1 MTNKCLIILVVL
13 FISNSLSSQK
23 IDNLSSFRDVENDH
37 YFRFNYDNDFFSSS
51 DKNYTQGYSFELV
64 LPVLEKNPINILFL
78 KPKNY
83 QSKFGLAIEHIGF
96 TPDDY
101 GSEEIQF
108 GDRPFAAAIYLKG
121 FVINTNTLSKRR
133 LTSSFNVGI
142 IGPGAFGKEMQV
154 EIHKA
159 TGNEIPLGW
168 KHQIKNDIV
177 LNYEVGLEQ
186 QLYKY
191 RQYFSIQAQSNAK
204 LGTLFTNAS
213 LGFNG
218 SLGIINSA
226 FSSEAK
232 KDKFQLYFY
241 SQIFG
246 SVVGYD
252 ATLQGGLITTDSPY
266 TIATNDVKRF
276 TGQYTYGF
284 VLQTKGFYAEYTRTL
299 ITRKF
304 SRGDSAKWGGF
315 KLGFT
320 F

>member
-1 MTNKCLIILVVL
+1 MTNHWLLLFIAL
-13 FISNSLSSQK
+13 FISNSFYSQK
-23 IDNLSSFRDVENDH
+23 IDNLSSFRDVENDS

-64 LPVLEKNPINILFL
+64 LPVFKKNPLNVLFL

-83 QSKFGLAIEHIGF
+83 VAKYGLAIEHIGF

-108 GDRPFAAAIYLKG
+108 GDRPFAAAIYLKS
-121 FVINTNTLSKRR
+121 FVISTDTISKRR
-133 LTSSFNVGI
+133 FTSSFNLGI

-154 EIHKA
+154 EIHEA

-168 KHQIKNDIV
+168 KHQIKNDVV
-177 LNYEVGLEQ
+177 LNYEIGLEQ

-191 RQYFSIQAQSNAK
+191 QRYLSLQAQTSAK

-213 LGFNG
+213 LGLNG
-218 SLGIINSA
+218 SIGLVNSA
-226 FSSEAK
+226 FSAEAK

-246 SVVGYD
+246 SVVAYD
-252 ATLQGGLITTDSPY
+252 ATLQGGLITKDSPY
-266 TIATNDVKRF
+266 IIDSDDVKRF

-284 VLQTKGFYAEYTRTL
+284 VLQTKRFYAEYTRTL
-299 ITRKF
+299 ITREF